1 MISSIS
7 QSGSAASLW
16 QAYQTKQT
24 TSSDTSEASQV
35 DGSKPPPKGPPPPP
49 PPEVSAAS
57 ESSDATSLAS
67 EQEDIVSSILEE
79 YDASKLTEEDATA
92 IITALQEAGISES
105 SALADAIKTNGFDL
119 EEIKSLVPF
128 SESLPNGGISQN
140 YMQIRETMGSLSIM
154 DETEWNQTSKT
165 NQDLLSL
172 FQQYQDNQNT
182 STTNLASLNVL
193 A

>member
-49 PPEVSAAS
+49 EVSAAS

-79 YDASKLTEEDATA
+79 YDTSKLTEEDATA

-140 YMQIRETMGSLSIM
+140 YMQIRETMGSLSIL

>member
-49 PPEVSAAS
+49 PEVSAAS

-79 YDASKLTEEDATA
+79 YDTSKLTEEDATA

-140 YMQIRETMGSLSIM
+140 YMQIRETMGSLSIL